1 MTTYT
6 PKNSRYFKRLRRAC
20 EAKLS
25 TMHGEEER
33 DVLSLRARL
42 SALRGKSIHLIP
54 MAIPGYSVN
63 GMWIS
68 TNMGDFVI
76 YEARTTRAH
85 QEHIIAHELAHI
97 LCGHQA
103 VDNAENGVLRQLFP
117 DIAPEV
123 VRRVLLRTRY
133 SDSNEQEAEMMASLL
148 LARGRQSSETT
159 PPLHSTD
166 GEVISRLR
174 AAIAMDQSAQANAVR

>member
-1 MTTYT
+1 
-6 PKNSRYFKRLRRAC
+6 
-20 EAKLS
+20 
-25 TMHGEEER
+25 
-33 DVLSLRARL
+33 
-42 SALRGKSIHLIP
+42 
-54 MAIPGYSVN
+54 MAIPSYSVN

-103 VDNAENGVLRQLFP
+103 MDNAENNVLRQLFP
-117 DIAPEV
+117 DSAPEV

-148 LARGRQSSETT
+148 LARGQQPIGPP
-159 PPLHSTD
+159 PPLHSPD

-174 AAIAMDQSAQANAVR
+174 AAIAMDQPAPADAVQ

>member
-1 MTTYT
+1 
-6 PKNSRYFKRLRRAC
+6 
-20 EAKLS
+20 
-25 TMHGEEER
+25 MHGEEER
-33 DVLSLRARL
+33 GVLSLRAKL
-42 SALRGKSIHLIP
+42 SGLRGKSIHLVP
-54 MAIPGYSVN
+54 MTIPGHSVN

-68 TNMGDFVI
+68 TNMADFII

-85 QEHIIAHELAHI
+85 QEHIIAHELAHM

-103 VDNAENGVLRQLFP
+103 VDNADNTVLRQLFP

-148 LARGRQSSETT
+148 LARGRQPHDAA
-159 PPLHSTD
+159 PPLHCSD
-166 GEVISRLR
+166 DEVVSRLR
-174 AAIAMDQSAQANAVR
+174 AAIATDQPPRFDAVR